1 MLVSLACIFLFAILG
16 GWLFQKLGF
25 PKIIGMLLIGIVIGP
40 YFMNLIDSSI
50 LQESS
55 NIRKVAL
62 VIILIKA
69 GLTIK
74 LSDFKNSGRSAVL
87 LSFVP
92 ACMELAA
99 YTVFAPLFFDIS
111 YSEAALMGS
120 VLAAVSPAIVV
131 PRMVEL
137 IEQKVSNKKKI
148 PQLILAGASFD
159 DVVVLV
165 LFSVFLGLVQ
175 DGNINL
181 LSFADIPISIFTSL
195 FIGLLSGILFL
206 VLNKTWQA
214 STFLTPIYRYLIL
227 FSLALMLVVVEAR
240 LSSIVAFSGLLAILV
255 MTVFINQKM
264 VAVQV
269 QEYSNFFSRLWIV
282 GEIFLFVLVGS
293 IVDVSYISV
302 AGLSAVLLIGLT
314 LVIRSLAVWV
324 SVSHSGFTVREKVFC
339 IIAYLPKATVQA
351 AIGGIPLAVGLKCGQ
366 LILSVAVLGIVI
378 TAPLGAFLL
387 DRYGEQ
393 LLMSDDA
400 TVSIE

>member
-16 GWLFQKLGF
+16 GWLFQRLGF

-137 IEQKVSNKKKI
+137 IEQKVSNKKKV

-206 VLNKTWQA
+206 VLNKMWQS

-227 FSLALMLVVVEAR
+227 FSLALMLVVVEVR

-324 SVSHSGFTVREKVFC
+324 SVSHSRFTVREKVFC

-400 TVSIE
+400 TISIE